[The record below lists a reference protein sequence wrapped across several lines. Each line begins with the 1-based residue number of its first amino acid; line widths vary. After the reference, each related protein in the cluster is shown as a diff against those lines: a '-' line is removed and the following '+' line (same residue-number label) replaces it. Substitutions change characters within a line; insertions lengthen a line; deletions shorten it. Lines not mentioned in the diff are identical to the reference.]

1 MIRLDKLLAHSGY
14 GSRKEVK
21 ELIRKGQVSVNEVVI
36 KDDDFKVDEVN
47 DEVIVEGIIVD
58 YQKFI
63 YIMMNKPDGVLSAT
77 YDPKDPIVLDLIED
91 TPTRGL
97 FPVGRL
103 DKDSEG
109 LLLITNDG
117 KLAHELLSPKKHVDK
132 VYYIEYEGE
141 LVSDVKERFKEGII
155 LEDNYKC
162 LPASIELLNDNKAY
176 VTISEGKFHQVKRMI
191 NMCNGEV
198 TYLKRIKLGPL
209 ELDNSLK
216 EGEYRFLSNLEL
228 DSLKNRKKM
237 L

>member
-198 TYLKRIKLGPL
+198 TYLKRIKFGPL

-228 DSLKNRKKM
+228 DSLKN
-237 L
+237 